1 MRSDHRV
8 RTTEPLIR
16 RLIRSQAG
24 TRGDDPI
31 FALNAE
37 ANRRASAGEDV
48 LNSTLGA
55 LLDDQQRLVTIPG
68 VAEAYR
74 RIPVERGAGYA
85 PIAGTPAFLRAVCVD
100 LFGDSE
106 LARSAVAVATPG
118 GTGALALAVANFIEP
133 GQALLTSS
141 FHWSPYE
148 TIAAQSGRRLETF
161 PMFAADGRLDV
172 PALARTLERIGKEQ
186 EHALLFLNTPCQN
199 PTGYTFDERDWSVLV
214 PALAGAAERMRL
226 TVLLYVAYA
235 RFGAADA
242 RDWVRHVEPLLGRA
256 TILVVWSASKAF
268 AQYGARIGACVA
280 LEEDE
285 GERERVR
292 AALGASCRALW
303 SNCNHLGMLAIT
315 ECLTDPELHARVERE
330 RDELRAL
337 LHERAE
343 LFTRLAR
350 EARLVHPRYQGGFF
364 VTVFARDSEAAAAH
378 MRTRGVFVVPVP
390 GALRVALCSTP
401 ARAIPRLVEALAA
414 GVEAGGRP

>member
-1 MRSDHRV
+1 
-8 RTTEPLIR
+8 
-16 RLIRSQAG
+16 
-24 TRGDDPI
+24 
-31 FALNAE
+31 
-37 ANRRASAGEDV
+37 
-48 LNSTLGA
+48 
-55 LLDDQQRLVTIPG
+55 
-68 VAEAYR
+68 
-74 RIPVERGAGYA
+74 
-85 PIAGTPAFLRAVCVD
+85 
-100 LFGDSE
+100 
-106 LARSAVAVATPG
+106 
-118 GTGALALAVANFIEP
+118 
-133 GQALLTSS
+133 
-141 FHWSPYE
+141 
-148 TIAAQSGRRLETF
+148 
-161 PMFAADGRLDV
+161 MFAADGRLDV

-186 EHALLFLNTPCQN
+186 EHALLFLNTPCHN

-226 TVLLYVAYA
+226 TVLLDVAYA

-256 TILVVWSASKAF
+256 TILVAWSASKAF